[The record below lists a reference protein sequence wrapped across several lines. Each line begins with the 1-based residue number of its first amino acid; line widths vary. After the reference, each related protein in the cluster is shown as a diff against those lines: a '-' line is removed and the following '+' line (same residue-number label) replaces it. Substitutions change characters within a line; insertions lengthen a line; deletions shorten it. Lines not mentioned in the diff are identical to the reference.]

1 MKRIFTFFAISI
13 FVLSCSSY
21 KPPKQYNFVNQFD
34 YNLPYEAVWSK
45 VIQFFAELGLP
56 IRKYGQVVGFHSNRR
71 YVCQWWN
78 WNIDGLRRT
87 GLCLK
92 LQCGIEKPTGYF
104 NVLVIPLNQNQTR
117 VKVTAFYKAYYVVYK
132 NENFMR
138 YKQSEEVFNCNSTGF
153 LEQALLN
160 YIAK

>member
-56 IRKYGQVVGFHSNRR
+56 IRNMDKSSGFIATDVMSASGG
-71 YVCQWWN
+71 
-78 WNIDGLRRT
+78 IGTLMD
-87 GLCLK
+87 
-92 LQCGIEKPTGYF
+92 CGEPGYALNYNAEFEKPTGYF